1 MTFLKRVSMSGIALA
16 AMAVVPA
23 SQAGIV
29 TITVTDGT
37 TTLTSVG
44 GTTQNAMITGAQLV
58 AAFGNSLRDSSNII
72 ASSNQGLPSEAFD
85 TLSLTSKLIGQ
96 PPSLFTATPPVTFT
110 VTASETDF
118 TFPAGTNRFAS
129 SGSFS
134 FQDAAGRTASAQDF
148 FGPTNALATTTIP
161 AGDLSGGLIGPFTSP
176 NDDPNSFSGN
186 GTPVFST
193 RNPFSLTDR
202 TVQTLTGGDTSI
214 ASTLSRV
221 TTTAAPAVPEPA
233 TVLSLL
239 AGIPVLGIA
248 LARRR
253 RNA

>member
-72 ASSNQGLPSEAFD
+72 ASSNQGLPAEDFS

-96 PPSLFTATPPVTFT
+96 PTTLFTATPPVTFT
-110 VTASETDF
+110 VTTTEQDF
-118 TFPAGTNRFAS
+118 VLPLGARRFGS
-129 SGSFS
+129 SASFS
-134 FQDAAGRTASAQDF
+134 FQQASGRTASAQDYF
-148 FGPTNALATTTIP
+148 DP
-161 AGDLSGGLIGPFTSP
+161 ANVSNGTASTGGLIGPFTP
-176 NDDPNSFSGN
+176 ANDDPHSFSGN
-186 GTPVFST
+186 GTIQTFSG
-193 RNPFSLTDR
+193 PQLFSLTDR
-202 TVQTLTGGDTSI
+202 TTQTLSGGATSI
-214 ASTLSRV
+214 VSTISRV
-221 TTTAAPAVPEPA
+221 TNAGPVVPEPA

-239 AGIPVLGIA
+239 AGIPVLGIV

-253 RNA
+253 RTN